1 MIAFRELQSLVNQ
14 MQRSGLTRLQINSA
28 DYAIRMICQPGSQ
41 LPAAPAPEP
50 AAVAEVPVT
59 PVAVTAP
66 MPGRLW
72 LQDPLSGKNVG
83 PVSGP
88 VEAGCLLALVQAG
101 PLCLP
106 VRAPQDGILTSIDA
120 TQGQAV
126 EYAQPLMHLL
136 PAGQQQT
143 KEHDHAQ
150 HRS

>member
-1 MIAFRELQSLVNQ
+1 MLAFRELQSLVHQ
-14 MQRSGLTRLQINSA
+14 MQRSGLTSLHINSA
-28 DYAIRMICQPGSQ
+28 GYALRMTCQPGIQ
-41 LPAAPAPEP
+41 RPAAAPEP
-50 AAVAEVPVT
+50 VAAVAEPLM

-66 MPGRLW
+66 IPGRLW

-83 PVSGP
+83 PVAGP

-106 VRAPQDGILTSIDA
+106 VRAPQDGILASIEA

-126 EYAQPLMHLL
+126 EYDQALMQLL
-136 PAGQQQT
+136 PPTAPQT
-143 KEHDHAQ
+143 EEQGHAQ

>member
-14 MQRSGLTRLQINSA
+14 MQRSGLSRLEINGA
-28 DYAIRMICQPGSQ
+28 DYAIRMSCLPGSP
-41 LPAAPAPEP
+41 LPAAAPEP
-50 AAVAEVPVT
+50 VAAAEVPVA

-106 VRAPQDGILTSIDA
+106 VRAPQDGILASIDA

-126 EYAQPLMHLL
+126 EYDQALMHLL
-136 PAGQQQT
+136 PPGQQQI
-143 KEHDHAQ
+143 KEQDHAQ

>member
-14 MQRSGLTRLQINSA
+14 MQRSGLSRLEINGA
-28 DYAIRMICQPGSQ
+28 DYAIRMSCQPGSPR
-41 LPAAPAPEP
+41 PAAAPEP
-50 AAVAEVPVT
+50 EPVAAVEIPPAQ
-59 PVAVTAP
+59 VAVTAP

-106 VRAPQDGILTSIDA
+106 VRAPQDGILASIDV

-126 EYAQPLMHLL
+126 EYDQPLMQLDI
-136 PAGQQQT
+136 
-143 KEHDHAQ
+143 KEQDHAQ
-150 HRS
+150 HRP

>member
-1 MIAFRELQSLVNQ
+1 MLAFRELQGLVNQ
-14 MQRSGLTRLQINSA
+14 MQRSGLTSLQINSA
-28 DYAIRMICQPGSQ
+28 DYAIRMTCQPVSQ
-41 LPAAPAPEP
+41 RPVAAPEP
-50 AAVAEVPVT
+50 VAAITVPVM

-106 VRAPQDGILTSIDA
+106 VRAPQDGILTSIEA

-126 EYAQPLMHLL
+126 EYAQALMQLL
-136 PAGQQQT
+136 PQEKPQT
-143 KEHDHAQ
+143 EEQSHAQ